1 MATENFSVDVL
12 IGSPTGL
19 HRHRGCW
26 RSNFS
31 LGRIKLGSSGKIVGE
46 IEISVAFPFFTP
58 LRLPQAVHKVSLEI
72 PTPAF

>member
-1 MATENFSVDVL
+1 MAAENFSFDVL

-46 IEISVAFPFFTP
+46 IEMCVAFPFFTLP
-58 LRLPQAVHKVSLEI
+58 LPQAVHKVSLEI